1 MKSPCVRLC
10 TLNEEDLCLG
20 CGRLVNEITSW
31 SAYSD
36 ERRNEVMQECV
47 RRLQM
52 LEVPSLNLT
61 SKKSK
66 PTGSS

>member
-36 ERRNEVMQECV
+36 ERRDELMKECM
-47 RRLQM
+47 RRLQV
-52 LEVPSLNLT
+52 LKISSLNLT
-61 SKKSK
+61 SKRNE
-66 PTGSS
+66 PIGGR

>member
-10 TLNEEDLCLG
+10 TLNKEDLCLG

-31 SAYSD
+31 SAYSE
-36 ERRNEVMQECV
+36 ERRDEIMQACAC
-47 RRLQM
+47 RLQM
-52 LEVPSLNLT
+52 LDVPSLNLT

-66 PTGSS
+66 PMGSS